1 LREEVIQLGINVAVL
16 EDLTADTPLELHED
30 SIDCLKDKVGDL
42 A

>member
-1 LREEVIQLGINVAVL
+1 LCEEVFQLGINVAVF

-30 SIDCLKDKVGDL
+30 SIDCLEDEVGDL